1 MSAGIPK
8 PEVDKQKILE
18 ALPLEVSRVAVT
30 TKDGD
35 IKYRKVEEVEHDD
48 TLMFNTKNQPVVMRG
63 KTGRPSDLPSLD
75 LPTLQDTS
83 KFVPVPQRIQKQKDL
98 VQGATPQPTGLNYQN
113 DEVMTQV
120 RNDPESLDVLHSV
133 MMGLAEEAAAMAQAR
148 VSLEAQGKNTSNVS
162 AKRVTALRAIGD
174 TWMKRKEQLGG
185 QSLDLEGVAFKRVFG
200 FTMETFRKA
209 LAQAM
214 IRPEQIEV
222 IFAKLAK
229 LMDEDWIKEAKKR
242 ADGDE

>member
-1 MSAGIPK
+1 MSAGIPR
-8 PEVDKQKILE
+8 PDVNKQEILE
-18 ALPLEVSRVAVT
+18 ALPLEVGRVGVT
-30 TKDGD
+30 TAEGE
-35 IKYRKVEEVEHDD
+35 IKYRKVTEVHHDD
-48 TLMFNTKNQPVVMRG
+48 VLMFNSKNQPVVMRG
-63 KTGRPSDLPSLD
+63 KAGRPSDLPSLD
-75 LPTLQDTS
+75 LPTSQDTS
-83 KFVPVPQRIQKQKDL
+83 NFVPVPQRLAKIKAVAQAQ
-98 VQGATPQPTGLNYQN
+98 TPQPTALNYQN
-113 DEVMTQV
+113 DEVMSQV

-185 QSLDLEGVAFKRVFG
+185 QSIDLEGVAFKRVFG
-200 FTMETFRKA
+200 YTMETFRKA
-209 LAQAM
+209 LSQAM

-229 LMDEDWIKEAKKR
+229 LMDDDWVKEAKKR
-242 ADGDE
+242 ADGEE

>member
-8 PEVDKQKILE
+8 PHVDKQKILE

-35 IKYRKVEEVEHDD
+35 IKYRKVEEVEHEDI
-48 TLMFNTKNQPVVMRG
+48 LMFNTKNQPVVMRG
-63 KTGRPSDLPSLD
+63 KSGRPSDLPSLD
-75 LPTLQDTS
+75 LPTIQDTS
-83 KFVPVPQRIQKQKDL
+83 KFVPVPQRLQKQKDL
-98 VQGATPQPTGLNYQN
+98 VQSATPQPTALNYQN
-113 DEVMTQV
+113 DEVMSQV

-200 FTMETFRKA
+200 YTMETFRKA
-209 LAQAM
+209 LSQAM

-229 LMDEDWIKEAKKR
+229 LMDDDWIKEAKKR